1 MTQRYNSPRMAKRS
15 HDDDVEFI
23 KSLAELLSENDLAEL
38 HVKREHPEEG
48 SLNVRVSKVGKI
60 AAPVAIHAPAAPVQ
74 TPVPAQALEPDA
86 ATATPAGDEGDPA
99 ALPGAVVSPM
109 VGTAY
114 LHPEPGAEPFVK
126 PGDEVTEGQT
136 LLIVEAMKT
145 MNNIPAPISVTVKR
159 ILVEDGAPVE
169 FGAPL
174 MVIE

>member
-1 MTQRYNSPRMAKRS
+1 MAKRS

-23 KSLAELLSENDLAEL
+23 KSLAELLSENDLSDL
-38 HVKREHPEEG
+38 RVKREHPENG
-48 SLNVRVSKVGKI
+48 SLSVRVSKTGSNT
-60 AAPVAIHAPAAPVQ
+60 APVPVQAPAVQAHVPPPAP
-74 TPVPAQALEPDA
+74 TPEPGTAAVPPD
-86 ATATPAGDEGDPA
+86 GDGDDPA
-99 ALPGAVVSPM
+99 SLPGAVVSPM
-109 VGTAY
+109 VGTAF

-126 PGDEVTEGQT
+126 LGDEITEGQT

-145 MNNIPAPISVTVKR
+145 MNNIPAPKSGKVRR

>member
-1 MTQRYNSPRMAKRS
+1 MAKRS
-15 HDDDVEFI
+15 HDEDVDFI
-23 KSLAELLSENDLAEL
+23 KALAELLNKNDLSEL
-38 HVKREHPEEG
+38 HVKREHPEDG
-48 SLNVRVSKVGKI
+48 TLSVRVSKVGPI
-60 AAPVAIHAPAAPVQ
+60 AAPVAIQAPAAPAHA
-74 TPVPAQALEPDA
+74 PIPAQAPEPDS
-86 ATATPAGDEGDPA
+86 ATAPSAGNDGDPA

-126 PGDEVTEGQT
+126 PGDKVTEGQT

-145 MNNIPAPISVTVKR
+145 MNNIPAPISGTIKR
-159 ILVEDGAPVE
+159 ILIEDGAPVE